1 MTVYELYKKLCE
13 EYPCEL
19 SCEWD
24 NDGIMCCQDYK
35 KEVKN
40 ILLCLDVTEEA
51 VDYAKEKGCDLIVSH
66 HPLVFRGLRALTEEN
81 HVARKVMKL
90 LSDGISVFSFHTR
103 ADAAEYG
110 VNDALAEILGLENI
124 EPFGDGMGRVGY
136 IKEKTEIE
144 KFAQFVKEKLSSPAT
159 SYIGEGDCHRVAV
172 LGGDGKDCISDA
184 ISSGADTYVSGS
196 VSYNA
201 YIDAREMGIK
211 IIEAG
216 HFHTENPVLSRF
228 EQAIKKQIPDAKILK
243 YDSYPI
249 KHV

>member
-24 NDGIMCCQDYK
+24 NDGIMCCDDRER
-35 KEVKN
+35 EVKSV
-40 ILLCLDVTEEA
+40 LLCLDVTEEA
-51 VDYAKEKGCDLIVSH
+51 VEYARVSGCDLIVSH
-66 HPLVFRGLRALTEEN
+66 HPLVFRGLRAVTEEN
-81 HVARKVMKL
+81 HVARKAIKL

-110 VNDALAEILGLENI
+110 VNYALAKMLGLENA

-144 KFAQFVKEKLSSPAT
+144 KFAQFVKEKLSSPAV
-159 SYIGEGDCHRVAV
+159 SYIGDGECYRVAV

-184 ISSGADTYVSGS
+184 IRAGADTYVSGS
-196 VSYNA
+196 ISYNA
-201 YIDAREMGIK
+201 YIDAKEMGINV
-211 IIEAG
+211 IEAG
-216 HFHTENPVLSRF
+216 HFHTENPVLLQF
-228 EQAIKKQIPDAKILK
+228 EEAIKKQIPDVKTVK